1 MEIPIKMPQLGES
14 VTEGT
19 VGGWL
24 KQVGEAVEKYEPLLE
39 VISDKVDTEV
49 TAPEA
54 GILLSIEIAEGET
67 VPVETVLAYIGTK
80 DEEAGSSEPAAPEVS
95 VPVVAP
101 VVSPPSAPKESS
113 TEDEEVPRLT
123 PVVARM
129 VSEYNIDLS
138 QVSGT
143 GRDGRVTK
151 RDIEAY
157 LAQQE
162 AKSAPTPPPLPVA
175 PVTPPAPVAVLTV
188 KPPATAPV
196 AAPVAIASSNEAPA
210 APVMP
215 PRQRLSSPMVN
226 VKHSGAHVTTVFEAD
241 LSAVTR
247 HLTANSVTY
256 QNRGTNLTYLAYFVE
271 VLTAALRQHPDV
283 NVSLTDDSVQSNQA
297 INIAVMQATQAGVLA
312 PVVKQADEKNLLGLA
327 KELDQLISRANRNA
341 LMPTDIIG
349 STFTLNYN
357 EQSQSLWSTATISSS
372 QSASLGIG
380 KVQKRVIV
388 TADDT
393 IALRP
398 MAYLSFTFNH
408 HVIDEGMADAFMGDM
423 IKRLESY

>member
-1 MEIPIKMPQLGES
+1 MAIAIKMPQLGES

-24 KQVGEAVEKYEPLLE
+24 KKVGESVEKYEPLLE

-54 GILLSIEIAEGET
+54 GILLSIEIEEGET
-67 VPVETVLAYIGTK
+67 VPVETVLAYLGTP
-80 DEEAGSSEPAAPEVS
+80 DEETESTQPATPEAPAVVVPPVVTPPSVPQETTAAEPA
-95 VPVVAP
+95 
-101 VVSPPSAPKESS
+101 
-113 TEDEEVPRLT
+113 RLT

-129 VSEYNIDLS
+129 VSEHHIDLS

-143 GRDGRVTK
+143 GRDGRITK

-162 AKSAPTPPPLPVA
+162 AKSAPTPPPLPVK
-175 PVTPPAPVAVLTV
+175 PVIKPPAPAPVA
-188 KPPATAPV
+188 PPVPVAPVNEAQTAPV
-196 AAPVAIASSNEAPA
+196 V
-210 APVMP
+210 P
-215 PRQRLSSPMVN
+215 PRQRVSSPVVN
-226 VKHSGAHVTTVFEAD
+226 VTQSAAYVTTVFEAD
-241 LSAVTR
+241 LSAITR
-247 HLTANSVTY
+247 HLTSHSGDY
-256 QNRGTNLTYLAYFVE
+256 QNRGVNLGYLAYFVE

-283 NVSLTDDSVQSNQA
+283 NASITDERVELHQH
-297 INIAVMQATQAGVLA
+297 INIAVMHSTPAGVLA

-327 KELDQLISRANRNA
+327 RELNQLLDRANRNA
-341 LMPTDIIG
+341 LLPTDMIG

-357 EQSQSLWSTATISSS
+357 EQSQSLWGTVAMNPS
-372 QSASLGIG
+372 QSAILSIG

-388 TADDT
+388 TPDDT

-398 MAYLSFTFNH
+398 MAYLSLTFNH
-408 HVIDEGMADAFMGDM
+408 QAIDEAVAEAFMSDVM
-423 IKRLESY
+423 QRLEHY